1 MTKFAVWIDVATA
14 LGAIVLIGVGDEC
27 TDTRISLAVFHV
39 IPIAVVAARHGWR
52 PALPVLLAATAA
64 SGLVDMM
71 AGVFITDGAFI
82 LFWRTFDR
90 LLVYIAA
97 IVLLARLRHLY
108 RRAEALA
115 RLDGLT
121 GLLNQRAFKERCAE
135 EVRRCARRGEPLSVA
150 VLDLDGFKAVN
161 DTFGHAEGDEVLRQ
175 VGGVLAALRSG
186 EVSGRLGGDEFA
198 VVFPGSDAAAA
209 GLAVERLLAA
219 LSKAMSGRRWA
230 VRCSI
235 GVACAEDATTD
246 VTELLHRADEAM
258 YAMKQ
263 ASRVAA
269 KG

>member
-1 MTKFAVWIDVATA
+1 MPKVAVWVDVAAA
-14 LGAIVLIGVGDEC
+14 LLAVTVIGLGDAW

-39 IPIAVVAARHGWR
+39 VPIAVVAARHGLW
-52 PALPVLLAATAA
+52 PSVPVLIVATAA
-64 SGLVDMM
+64 SGMVDVM
-71 AGVFITDGAFI
+71 AGVHIADGAFI

-90 LLVYIAA
+90 LLVYVGA

-108 RRAEALA
+108 RQAEALA

-135 EVRRCARRGEPLSVA
+135 ELRRCARHGQQLSVA

-161 DTFGHAEGDEVLRQ
+161 DTFGHAAGDDVLRA
-175 VGGVLAALRSG
+175 VGGVLSALRSG
-186 EVSGRLGGDEFA
+186 EVSGRLGGDEFG

-209 GLAVERLLAA
+209 KLAVERLLLALAKA
-219 LSKAMSGRRWA
+219 LSARQWA

-235 GVACAEDATTD
+235 GVASSGEEGPTD
-246 VTELLHRADEAM
+246 VSALLHRADEAM

-263 ASRVAA
+263 SNRP
-269 KG
+269 